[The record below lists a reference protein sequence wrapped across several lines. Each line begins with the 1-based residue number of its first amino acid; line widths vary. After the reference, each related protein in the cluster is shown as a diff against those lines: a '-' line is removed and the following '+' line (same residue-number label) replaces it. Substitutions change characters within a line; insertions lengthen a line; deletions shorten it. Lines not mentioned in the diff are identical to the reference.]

1 MDLRYVPLP
10 GALVIITCPE
20 EGCDAPAEIFDRWAF
35 ASTNG
40 PVVHVRTR
48 CLEGHHLTPRVE
60 HLLAAEASAQWRWD
74 AAA

>member
-20 EGCDAPAEIFDRWAF
+20 EGCDAPAEIFDWWAF

-40 PVVHVRTR
+40 PVVLVRTR
-48 CLEGHHLTPRVE
+48 CLERHHLTPLVE
-60 HLLAAEASAQWRWD
+60 HLLAAEPSAEWRWD